1 MISLL
6 AQIPDVK
13 SIQVIQN
20 ILQQPIK
27 FNSAPKITLGRLEL
41 LEELVK
47 RFGVGADTGFD
58 LETVVKLTRPL
69 VEHPN
74 SPVRDVC
81 SRLIVDLYKE
91 YGKPVKTCLPGE
103 PLID

>member
-1 MISLL
+1 M

-20 ILQQPIK
+20 LLQQPIK
-27 FNSAPKITLGRLEL
+27 FNSAPKMTLGRLEL

-47 RFGVGADTGFD
+47 RFGVGPESGFD

-69 VEHPN
+69 VEHPS

-81 SRLIVDLYKE
+81 YRIIVDLYKE

-103 PLID
+103 ILL